1 MMMAIAAKASTMAI
15 FAIIGISNRS
25 CAFGR
30 EPISRRGTRLPYS
43 PLVEKPDHAQ
53 MREITRTWRR
63 TRRLWLYATLACDV
77 TSGPRALEVSIGIEV
92 LGVAARVGMAEEAG
106 GGCAGMCGGVAHA
119 CSFKNSARG
128 SGRRARP
135 SFGVPW
141 AFVSSRTVP
150 DWSRNAFSIAA
161 KSHASTL

>member
-1 MMMAIAAKASTMAI
+1 MMMAIAAKASTMVI

-63 TRRLWLYATLACDV
+63 TRRLWLYATLACDA

-106 GGCAGMCGGVAHA
+106 GDCAGMCGGVAHA
-119 CSFKNSARG
+119 CSF
-128 SGRRARP
+128 
-135 SFGVPW
+135 
-141 AFVSSRTVP
+141 
-150 DWSRNAFSIAA
+150 
-161 KSHASTL
+161 